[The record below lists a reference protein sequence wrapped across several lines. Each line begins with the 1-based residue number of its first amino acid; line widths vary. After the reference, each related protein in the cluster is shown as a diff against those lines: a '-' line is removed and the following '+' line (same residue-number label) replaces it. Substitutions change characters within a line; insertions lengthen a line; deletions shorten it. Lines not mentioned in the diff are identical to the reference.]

1 MNLKDYIQEHKA
13 SFDDQKVSTQ
23 LDQSFEQQLKERLHK
38 PKRGKLIYL
47 KRLSVAASLLIAVST
62 ALWYYN
68 DYLQNEK
75 KRSDLMASL
84 EDKSTGKRLE
94 AVYEF
99 SDAYQKEDAKIIKV
113 LIKTLLTDENA
124 NVKIATIDALLKF
137 PQNKEVRNSLIEAL
151 GKEKQPLVQIKLINS
166 LAILR
171 EKRAQEPLEE
181 IIKDERT
188 FEIVKSNATLAMTNL
203 KQ

>member
-1 MNLKDYIQEHKA
+1 MNLKDYIQEHKEA
-13 SFDDQKVSTQ
+13 FDDQKASAK

-38 PKRGKLIYL
+38 PKRSKLIYL
-47 KRLSVAASLLIAVST
+47 KRISVAASLILAIST
-62 ALWYYN
+62 VFWYYN

-75 KRSDLMASL
+75 KRSKLLASL

-99 SDAYQKEDAKIIKV
+99 SDVYQKEDAKIIKV
-113 LIKTLLTDENA
+113 LIKTLLTDNNA
-124 NVKIATIDALLKF
+124 NVKIATVDALLKF
-137 PQNKEVRNSLIEAL
+137 PHNQEIRNSLIEAL
-151 GKEKQPLVQIKLINS
+151 SKEKQPLVQIKLINS
-166 LAILR
+166 LATLR
-171 EKRAQEPLEE
+171 EKRAQEPLED
-181 IIKDERT
+181 IIKDEKT